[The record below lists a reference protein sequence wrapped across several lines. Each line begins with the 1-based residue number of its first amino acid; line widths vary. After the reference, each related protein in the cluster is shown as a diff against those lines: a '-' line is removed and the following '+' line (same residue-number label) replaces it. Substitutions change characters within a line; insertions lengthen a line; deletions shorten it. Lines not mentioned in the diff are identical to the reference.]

1 MDRQLRFVRNI
12 AAGYYASNWTPAG
25 FRASMQ
31 RATGRLYR
39 WAPALA
45 KRLVAAHPQPP
56 AFAALL
62 QFLEQDADLVRVLA
76 KLARS
81 RKAEDRFPVRTIFPV
96 PTDPTPPSPTWAAHL
111 PQWATEHDCAA
122 ALGVTL
128 PRLLWLADPTGRNTV
143 QRDERLRTYRSRWVP
158 KRRGGARLLEIP
170 TPLLRRTQRRLLD
183 HLLNH
188 VTPHPA
194 VHGFRPGRSAITNAA
209 EHCGRV
215 VVVRFDLTDFFPSV
229 PAPRV
234 YQLFRTL
241 GYPDAVVRLLGGLCT
256 TRLPR
261 AGWDARPNPALDG
274 SDYPAWARLNARHLP
289 QGAPTSPALANLV
302 AFRLDRRL
310 AGLAAACGATY
321 TRYADDLTFSGGE
334 ELRRSAMRLAR
345 RVALVAAEEGF
356 GVNRG
361 KTRVLGRGGRQT
373 VTGVVVNVR
382 PNVPRPDF
390 DLLKAILTNCVRH
403 GPAAQNRANVPDFR
417 AHLAGRVS
425 HVAAVNPVRGRALWA
440 LFDRIAWPA
449 PTSLQLP
456 L

>member
-111 PQWATEHDCAA
+111 PQWATEHDCAN
-122 ALGVTL
+122 ALGVPL

-234 YQLFRTL
+234 YQLF
-241 GYPDAVVRLLGGLCT
+241 VR
-256 TRLPR
+256 
-261 AGWDARPNPALDG
+261 
-274 SDYPAWARLNARHLP
+274 
-289 QGAPTSPALANLV
+289 
-302 AFRLDRRL
+302 AF
-310 AGLAAACGATY
+310 G
-321 TRYADDLTFSGGE
+321 
-334 ELRRSAMRLAR
+334 
-345 RVALVAAEEGF
+345 
-356 GVNRG
+356 
-361 KTRVLGRGGRQT
+361 
-373 VTGVVVNVR
+373 
-382 PNVPRPDF
+382 
-390 DLLKAILTNCVRH
+390 
-403 GPAAQNRANVPDFR
+403 
-417 AHLAGRVS
+417 
-425 HVAAVNPVRGRALWA
+425 
-440 LFDRIAWPA
+440 
-449 PTSLQLP
+449 
-456 L
+456 